1 MFDKSFKVVLVQD
14 LQSKFIT
21 EHVCLNQDEFENTAT
36 AHDETIVSIKTY
48 PKEGN
53 EEFIEGRSVR
63 SDRKKGS

>member
-21 EHVCLNQDEFENTAT
+21 EHICLSQDEFENTAT

-48 PKEGN
+48 PTEGN
-53 EEFIEGRSVR
+53 EKFIERELVER
-63 SDRKKGS
+63 DQ